1 MAENAIFIYWC
12 AFNKQLPYHRLH
24 GDCETILSDMNKA
37 TQIPT
42 PNENEIF
49 AVDNYYNPYSLVCLF
64 RKCVYK
70 SELLLQVSFGDAHK
84 FLVMWL

>member
-1 MAENAIFIYWC
+1 
-12 AFNKQLPYHRLH
+12 
-24 GDCETILSDMNKA
+24 MNKA

-84 FLVMWL
+84 FLVM